1 MEVPLLFPT
10 EVHNQFLS
18 FADVQQE
25 VVFPTPVLQV
35 GDLPPVGCLVVVGDE
50 SYNSGVVSKL
60 DEDVGV

>member
-10 EVHNQFLS
+10 EVHKQFLS

-35 GDLPPVGCLVVVGDE
+35 EDLPPVGC
-50 SYNSGVVSKL
+50 YNSSVVSKL
-60 DEDVGV
+60 DDDVGV